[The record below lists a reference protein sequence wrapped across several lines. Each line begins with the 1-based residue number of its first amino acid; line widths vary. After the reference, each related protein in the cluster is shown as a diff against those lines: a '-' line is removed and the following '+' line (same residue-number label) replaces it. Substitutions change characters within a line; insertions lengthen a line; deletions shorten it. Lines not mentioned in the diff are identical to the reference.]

1 MILKYLTSFC
11 DKALNKKF
19 AYINLRINLPI
30 EEIRVGHIKKNF
42 PLAGSYYFRFK
53 FQSNNTIIWMDLNN
67 DDCKIP
73 LYNGQIFM
81 KVERFS
87 WENPGI
93 ADLVLIINN

>member
-1 MILKYLTSFC
+1 MIRMTLKFRTSLCNKTF
-11 DKALNKKF
+11 NKKF
-19 AYINLRINLPI
+19 FNLNLRINLPI

-42 PLAGSYYFRFK
+42 PLSGDYYFRFK

-67 DDCKIP
+67 DDCKMP

-93 ADLVLIINN
+93 TYLM